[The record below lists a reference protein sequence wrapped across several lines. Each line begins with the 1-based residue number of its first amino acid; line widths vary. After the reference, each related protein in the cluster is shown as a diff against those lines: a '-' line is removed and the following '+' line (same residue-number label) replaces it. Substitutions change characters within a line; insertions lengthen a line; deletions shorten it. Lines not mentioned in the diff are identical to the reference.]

1 MMQRRTYARRARG
14 VKVMLYCAAARPAGR
29 ALCHVRA
36 ATRFNQRGPARDMII
51 TLTANAAI
59 DKTLT
64 VPNFVTGF
72 RHRASQSLTLPG
84 GKGVNVARALKTIGQ
99 PVVASG
105 LVGGRTGQQIV
116 EGLSREGILND
127 FVRIAGESR
136 TSTAVID
143 PTGMTQTEINE
154 WGPVVTEQE
163 RVAFLDKIDYLA
175 KGAHYVIICGSL
187 PRKVPDDFYA
197 AILQPRAPGAAA
209 TPSSTAPATRCAT
222 ACGRTPTSSRPTCA
236 RPKTSWATS
245 STTSRTSSKPPSSSA
260 SSAPTTSSSRRPTA
274 ATRASVTAAACAST
288 TPPSRMVES
297 VVSTVGSGDAF
308 LAGFVAGPL
317 LELRP
322 RRLPALRPR
331 LRRRQH
337 PALRRRRARPRRG
350 RAPCSPPPRSTRSA
364 SSPRR
369 LTGAAEPSALE
380 PPRGDGGS
388 IASRCDRPITPTP
401 STTR

>member
-1 MMQRRTYARRARG
+1 
-14 VKVMLYCAAARPAGR
+14 
-29 ALCHVRA
+29 
-36 ATRFNQRGPARDMII
+36 MIV

-84 GKGVNVARALKTIGQ
+84 GKGVNVARALRTIGQ

-143 PTGMTQTEINE
+143 PTGLTQTEINE

-163 RVAFLDKIDYLA
+163 RQAFLDKVDYLA

-197 AILQPRAPGAAA
+197 EILHRIRTARCHTILDGSGDPLRHGVRAHPDFVTPNLREAEDLVGHEFHDEQDIIDATDLIRGLGAHNVIIKTPDGCYARLRHGRRLRVYHA
-209 TPSSTAPATRCAT
+209 TIPLIDN
-222 ACGRTPTSSRPTCA
+222 
-236 RPKTSWATS
+236 
-245 STTSRTSSKPPSSSA
+245 
-260 SSAPTTSSSRRPTA
+260 
-274 ATRASVTAAACAST
+274 
-288 TPPSRMVES
+288 

-308 LAGFVAGPL
+308 LAGFVAGHFSNSDPGDC
-317 LELRP
+317 LRYG
-322 RRLPALRPR
+322 LA
-331 LRRRQH
+331 
-337 PALRRRRARPRRG
+337 
-350 RAPCSPPPRSTRSA
+350 C
-364 SSPRR
+364 
-369 LTGAAEPSALE
+369 GAANTQRYGAGVLDPDEVEALY
-380 PPRGDGGS
+380 
-388 IASRCDRPITPTP
+388 A
-401 STTR
+401 TTAVDEIKVVAAP

>member
-1 MMQRRTYARRARG
+1 
-14 VKVMLYCAAARPAGR
+14 
-29 ALCHVRA
+29 
-36 ATRFNQRGPARDMII
+36 MII

-84 GKGVNVARALKTIGQ
+84 GKGVNVARALRTIGQ

-143 PTGMTQTEINE
+143 PTSLTQTEINE

-163 RVAFLDKIDYLA
+163 RAAFLDKVDYLA

-197 AILQPRAPGAAA
+197 EILRRIHEARCHTILDSSGDPLRHGVRAHPDFVTPNLREAEDLVGHEFHDEQDLIDATELIHRLGAQNVIIKTADGCYARIRQGRRHRVYRA
-209 TPSSTAPATRCAT
+209 TIPLI
-222 ACGRTPTSSRPTCA
+222 
-236 RPKTSWATS
+236 
-245 STTSRTSSKPPSSSA
+245 
-260 SSAPTTSSSRRPTA
+260 
-274 ATRASVTAAACAST
+274 
-288 TPPSRMVES
+288 ED

-308 LAGFVAGPL
+308 LAGFVAGHFSNADPGDCLRNGLACAAANTQQYGAGVLDPDDVERL
-317 LELRP
+317 L
-322 RRLPALRPR
+322 AT
-331 LRRRQH
+331 
-337 PALRRRRARPRRG
+337 
-350 RAPCSPPPRSTRSA
+350 TRVDEIRVASA
-364 SSPRR
+364 S
-369 LTGAAEPSALE
+369 
-380 PPRGDGGS
+380 
-388 IASRCDRPITPTP
+388 
-401 STTR
+401 

>member
-1 MMQRRTYARRARG
+1 
-14 VKVMLYCAAARPAGR
+14 
-29 ALCHVRA
+29 
-36 ATRFNQRGPARDMII
+36 MII

-72 RHRASQSLTLPG
+72 RHRASQSLMLPG
-84 GKGVNVARALKTIGQ
+84 GKGVNVARALRAIGQ

-143 PTGMTQTEINE
+143 PTSLTQTEINE

-163 RVAFLDKIDYLA
+163 RAAFLDKVEYLA

-197 AILQPRAPGAAA
+197 EILQHIHGARCS
-209 TPSSTAPATRCAT
+209 TILDSSGDPFRH
-222 ACGRTPTSSRPTCA
+222 GVRA
-236 RPKTSWATS
+236 RPDFVTPNLREAEDLVGHEFHDEQDIIDATGLIHSLGAHSVIIKTPGGCYARIRHGRRHRVFRATI
-245 STTSRTSSKPPSSSA
+245 PL
-260 SSAPTTSSSRRPTA
+260 
-274 ATRASVTAAACAST
+274 
-288 TPPSRMVES
+288 VEN

-308 LAGFVAGPL
+308 LAGFVAGHFSNSDPG
-317 LELRP
+317 ECLRYG
-322 RRLPALRPR
+322 LA
-331 LRRRQH
+331 
-337 PALRRRRARPRRG
+337 
-350 RAPCSPPPRSTRSA
+350 C
-364 SSPRR
+364 
-369 LTGAAEPSALE
+369 GAANTQQYGAGVLDPDDVEALL
-380 PPRGDGGS
+380 
-388 IASRCDRPITPTP
+388 A
-401 STTR
+401 TTQVDEVRVVPAP